1 MQHTPLFRRIAI
13 ATGLIG
19 ALGAVTAFGV
29 APLTELELPPVQ
41 SVVDPLPLSLRFPE
55 SLDRFSQVEV
65 IRKGDTLAQLLDR
78 AGANDAEF
86 LRFAASDPVGR
97 KALQMRPGRSVRI
110 ETDDLG
116 RVTEFAYRLG
126 DLDDGTSATGT
137 TNASIRIGIRREGSR
152 LVAREEAI
160 PLERAIEM
168 RSVEISTTLF
178 AATDA
183 ANIPENVAIKVANI
197 FGGDVDFSREL
208 RKGDRLRIVY
218 ESLRE
223 QGSLDAPLAGRVL
236 AVELVNRGRRYEA
249 FWFERDGH
257 GEYFTFDGHSLKKAF
272 LRNPL
277 EFSRLTSGF
286 SDSRLHPIHN
296 DWRAHKGV
304 DFFAPAGTPVRA
316 SADGVVEMIGSQR
329 GYGNMVVLRHK
340 PPHSTV
346 YAHLRAFAPG
356 LTQGRVVRQGE
367 VIGEVGATGW
377 ATGPHL
383 HYEIK
388 VDGVQV
394 DPMRIAFTEGAP
406 LDRTQRQ
413 QLASQVS
420 VLREQFARLD
430 SLRLARFE

>member
-41 SVVDPLPLSLRFPE
+41 SVVDPLPLSIRFPD

-65 IRKGDTLAQLLDR
+65 IRKGDTLAELLDR

-86 LRFAASDPVGR
+86 LRFAASDPIGR

-110 ETDDLG
+110 DTDGVG
-116 RVTEFAYRLG
+116 RVTNFVYRLADFEDAG
-126 DLDDGTSATGT
+126 AADADPRVST
-137 TNASIRIGIRREGSR
+137 RIGIWRESGR
-152 LVAREEAI
+152 LVAREESI
-160 PLERAIEM
+160 PLERSVEM
-168 RSVEISTTLF
+168 RSVEIQTTLF

-183 ANIPENVAIKVANI
+183 ANIPENIAIRVANI
-197 FGGDVDFSREL
+197 FGGEVDFSREL

-223 QGSLDAPLAGRVL
+223 QGSLDAPRAGRVL
-236 AVELVNRGRRYEA
+236 AVELVNRGKRYDA
-249 FWFERDGH
+249 FWFQRDGH
-257 GEYFTFDGHSLKKAF
+257 GEYFTFDGRSLKTAF

-286 SDSRLHPIHN
+286 SGSRLHPIHN

-316 SADGVVEMIGSQR
+316 SADGIVEMIGSQR
-329 GYGNMVVLRHK
+329 GYGNMIVLRHK
-340 PPHSTV
+340 APHSTV
-346 YAHLRAFAPG
+346 YAHLSAFAPG
-356 LTQGRVVRQGE
+356 LAQGRKVRQGE
-367 VIGEVGATGW
+367 VIGNVGATGW

-388 VDGVQV
+388 VNGVQV
-394 DPMRIAFTEGAP
+394 DPMQVAFIEGTSLEGP
-406 LDRTQRQ
+406 QRQ
-413 QLASQVS
+413 QLATQVS
-420 VLREQFARLD
+420 ALREQFSRLD